1 MSFSSRFMRW
11 FHCFANSWKKNTRF
25 FITYSNTLA
34 SGKAV
39 TQIATIF
46 NILKMEVPDWQGGN
60 LFLGVALQVATLLH
74 QIITTFS
81 IFLVK
86 KVLLCT
92 HLYIDPN
99 WTRISNFFCS
109 FCYKMINDIE
119 DCVSGQY
126 LRGSQ
131 AFISAAFFLTLLFEF
146 LKSHHLSKQ
155 RTVRSVF
162 FTEID
167 LALLLL
173 HSSERRQI
181 HWLSK
186 LLFLRDFWE
195 LFKIMFAKQ
204 RSRHKVWTRLNVDS
218 NLSYSFPF

>member
-1 MSFSSRFMRW
+1 MTSEKVLRRQTKMVMCFHFWVVSTCAELLVKIYEVIPLFCQQLKEKYKVFHHLLQYSRFW
-11 FHCFANSWKKNTRF
+11 QSCHTNCNDIQHF
-25 FITYSNTLA
+25 
-34 SGKAV
+34 
-39 TQIATIF
+39 
-46 NILKMEVPDWQGGN
+46 LKMEVPDWQGGN

-155 RTVRSVF
+155 RTVRSGF
-162 FTEID
+162 
-167 LALLLL
+167 LL
-173 HSSERRQI
+173 
-181 HWLSK
+181 K
-186 LLFLRDFWE
+186 
-195 LFKIMFAKQ
+195 
-204 RSRHKVWTRLNVDS
+204 
-218 NLSYSFPF
+218 